1 GSGGP
6 SFHSRFNPR
15 RFNTVHT
22 VETAISSV
30 AAILVLVHRNRRNRS
45 IWASTRAGVRVG
57 DVFGTEDRSIIASPA
72 SWRAN
77 HRYVVRSAQPAA
89 SAASATVQ
97 PSSRTRTH
105 NNDRWKGVSRALPCN
120 SIGLLEVRVARTLK
134 SQGARPDERGWELQL
149 EHAGA
154 AQAVDLGEAA
164 VHVVRHRHDFAEQAC
179 SPHDLGRPFHE
190 LRDAQGVARV

>member
-1 GSGGP
+1 
-6 SFHSRFNPR
+6 
-15 RFNTVHT
+15 VHT

-57 DVFGTEDRSIIASPA
+57 DVFGTEDRSVIASPA

-77 HRYVVRSAQPAA
+77 HRYAVRSAQPAA

-149 EHAGA
+149 AHASFVAAHAGDNTRTA
-154 AQAVDLGEAA
+154 PSHAQLAIFGATC
-164 VHVVRHRHDFAEQAC
+164 HVSRRSAHVQP
-179 SPHDLGRPFHE
+179 SS
-190 LRDAQGVARV
+190 ARS